1 MCQELTGGGR
11 KDFLKEMR
19 SEGFQASAALEKV
32 LQTGERLWFQGLEGK
47 ELVVGKD
54 GKVGWWPD
62 SEVGLEAI
70 SKGEA

>member
-11 KDFLKEMR
+11 KDFLKE